1 MKSSQKVVED
11 GVFDLVDAL
20 SSPVLTHD
28 QAWADYLPDRLIKI
42 VPMARLK
49 SLILQ
54 EKFASLAETCAF
66 IMTRTFD
73 SPMSS
78 EWVNVYTY
86 VSCKV
91 CEEWWNED
99 HWKDG
104 IAPQSL
110 TDYEEKQF
118 LMPLRLWIYDRRR
131 KILKQRLKDSPAPD
145 PVQLDAFD
153 SPVAPDVFEAKQLTL
168 DL

>member
-1 MKSSQKVVED
+1 MKSSHKVVED

-20 SSPVLTHD
+20 SSPVLTHA
-28 QAWADYLPDRLIKI
+28 QIWADCIPDRLLKI

-66 IMTRTFD
+66 MMTRTFE

-78 EWVNVYTY
+78 EWVNIYTY

-104 IAPQSL
+104 IAPGSL
-110 TDYEEKQF
+110 TDYENKQF

-131 KILKQRLKDSPAPD
+131 KVLKQRLKGLPKSNPLTLDS
-145 PVQLDAFD
+145 FD
-153 SPVAPDVFEAKQLTL
+153 SPVAPDIFEVKQLTL